1 MDFIKRDTEKAH
13 KLYIMINDHVITL
26 NLFRGY
32 LTYSV
37 SISSDEDIENANKTF
52 LYAEPDNT
60 LFYQRNSEGG
70 IDLIDHGTS
79 RRVYNTDKPWLRKAN
94 VHDSYPI
101 ELCRFANP
109 SKAGNAVQKEFGL
122 SDLEKEQFIVA
133 YKLVSDPHWD

>member
-1 MDFIKRDTEKAH
+1 MNFIKEATEKVNNF
-13 KLYIMINDHVITL
+13 KVMMNDHVI
-26 NLFRGY
+26 NISLFKGHLY
-32 LTYSV
+32 YNQQ
-37 SISSDEDIENANKTF
+37 ISSDEDIENANKTF

-79 RRVYNTDKPWLRKAN
+79 RRVFNTDKPWLRKAN

-133 YKLVSDPHWD
+133 YKLVADPHWD